1 MSSEVPEGSV
11 PPPGARRAPRG
22 GDGGAP
28 VSGAL
33 TIVLAIVAVVAGF
46 LILRSIADDDDG
58 GDAGGG
64 TATSTETTAPSSLLT
79 TTTAAAPTTTTTPPL
94 VTEGATVV
102 VANASNIN
110 GSAGQMTRALEAAG
124 YQMGEAT
131 NAAASVGQLDQTVVY
146 FDPAQPGAQAVAE
159 SVGRSLGGVAS
170 ISPVPTPPPVESGD
184 LGGAGVLVMLGI
196 DKAGKSLE
204 ELSPT
209 GATAS
214 STPSGTAPPVAGSTT
229 TTAAG

>member
-1 MSSEVPEGSV
+1 MSSDIPEGSV
-11 PPPGARRAPRG
+11 PPPGARRPSRT

-58 GDAGGG
+58 GEAGSG
-64 TATSTETTAPSSLLT
+64 TQTTVTTVAETVATTATTAP
-79 TTTAAAPTTTTTPPL
+79 APTTPTTPPII
-94 VTEGATVV
+94 TEGATVV
-102 VANASNIN
+102 VANVSNIN

-131 NAAASVGQLDQTVVY
+131 NGAASVGQLEESVIY
-146 FDPAQPGAQAVAE
+146 FDPAQPEAQAVAE
-159 SVGRSLGGVAS
+159 SVGRSVGGVGS
-170 ISPVPTPPPVESGD
+170 ISPVSSPPPVESGD
-184 LGGAGVLVMLGI
+184 LGGAGVLLMLGK

-204 ELSPT
+204 ELNPTAPADAGT
-209 GATAS
+209 GAT
-214 STPSGTAPPVAGSTT
+214 TPPVAGSGTT
-229 TTAAG
+229 TPAG